1 VIINVALCGQTLRQP
16 RFIRSKH
23 VQAALNCLLQRIG
36 MTVSMPQIQAAFAP
50 A

>member
-1 VIINVALCGQTLRQP
+1 MS
-16 RFIRSKH
+16 RFAARNSVNRASSEANMI
-23 VQAALNCLLQRIG
+23 QAALNCLLQRIG